1 MRNQSPK
8 SASFQE
14 EISHIE
20 TSIAALEANRSLLGD
35 LAADTALKLLRERL
49 ATLIQPDQA
58 PDERKRVTVLFADV
72 VGYTALSE
80 NLDPEDV
87 ADIMNRL
94 FEAVTKKIHRYGG
107 TVDKYSGDA
116 VMALFGA
123 PQALENHEEMAVRAA
138 LAMQQA
144 IRQFSAALEEERGFR
159 VQMRI
164 GLNTG
169 EVLAGLVGGLNTRSY
184 TVMGD
189 TVNLAA
195 RLESAA
201 PVGRILASVGTA
213 QDLQAIFDFEPP
225 QQITVKGKS
234 EPITVYLVVGEK
246 AERGRVRGIS
256 GLHAPMVG
264 REAEFA
270 QLQAYFQETVAQKVW
285 RATAVTG
292 SAGIGKSRLQREFTA
307 WAAQNFPATRILA
320 ARCYTHT
327 RTTPYYFIAGLMRS
341 LFNLSVAMPAA
352 TAVTQIRQTLRQ
364 FTPGLDE
371 TELAYQLGSLASVLG
386 LTIPDDPMTHLA
398 PEQRRDRTFL
408 SLERILL
415 AASGVRP
422 LLILID
428 DLHWADALSLDF
440 LERLLQLIQQGQITE
455 CAATSSSSAAPR
467 KTRTALWPGFSTSL
481 TPPHTAPVPSQPWTA
496 PNQNNW

>member
-1 MRNQSPK
+1 MHNQSPK

-35 LAADTALKLLRERL
+35 LVADTALELLRERL
-49 ATLIQPDQA
+49 ATLIQPEQA

-94 FEAVTKKIHRYGG
+94 FEAVTVEIHRYGG

-123 PQALENHEEMAVRAA
+123 PQALEKHEEMAIRAA
-138 LAMQQA
+138 LAMQET
-144 IRQFSAALEEERGFR
+144 IRQFSAALEEERGFS

-201 PVGRILASVGTA
+201 PVGRILASGHTA
-213 QDLQAIFDFEPP
+213 QDLPAIFDFEPP

-234 EPITVYLVVGEK
+234 EPITVYLIV
-246 AERGRVRGIS
+246 
-256 GLHAPMVG
+256 
-264 REAEFA
+264 
-270 QLQAYFQETVAQKVW
+270 
-285 RATAVTG
+285 
-292 SAGIGKSRLQREFTA
+292 
-307 WAAQNFPATRILA
+307 
-320 ARCYTHT
+320 
-327 RTTPYYFIAGLMRS
+327 
-341 LFNLSVAMPAA
+341 
-352 TAVTQIRQTLRQ
+352 
-364 FTPGLDE
+364 
-371 TELAYQLGSLASVLG
+371 
-386 LTIPDDPMTHLA
+386 
-398 PEQRRDRTFL
+398 
-408 SLERILL
+408 
-415 AASGVRP
+415 
-422 LLILID
+422 
-428 DLHWADALSLDF
+428 
-440 LERLLQLIQQGQITE
+440 
-455 CAATSSSSAAPR
+455 
-467 KTRTALWPGFSTSL
+467 
-481 TPPHTAPVPSQPWTA
+481 
-496 PNQNNW
+496 